1 MSLGVLG
8 ACSGHAQFR
17 GFQPKANTE
26 KPVLNRSEQAGRNA
40 LLSDISKGKKLKK
53 AVTNDRSAPV
63 LDKPKG
69 GGGSG
74 SGGSSFHSSSGG
86 GGSGSYG
93 GGGPPGLGGLFPA
106 GMPKL
111 KSTNRDNG
119 KKGICR
125 DSCEKCALFLNN
137 QLPVISFQ
145 FSDSAGSRAPVFP
158 PGGRTTSAKP
168 FSPSGGV
175 GRFPGLP
182 PGQRTAAPEP
192 QRSRMPPPRPEAGF
206 KPDTGLPPVP
216 NTPRPIQSSLSSLHN
231 RGPPPVPG
239 ASRQMSLGITP
250 PPFPGNRSSGFGG
263 SIRQSMPGG
272 SSPFA
277 NRPPLP
283 PTPGRPGEDK
293 PPPPPPPPT
302 GNRPPLNREPSLPP
316 PPPQNNKP
324 PVPSTPRP
332 SFGSQ
337 VPPPPPPSRP
347 GPPPVPPMS
356 SCNDEMPRLPQRNVS
371 LASPSP
377 PSLPGSGRAGPLP
390 PPPNER
396 PPPPVRD
403 PPSRS
408 GPLPPPPPINRNGS
422 TSRALPATP
431 PFPSRGG
438 FDKHRGGPVPPP
450 PPERPGSGAP
460 PPPPPPSSAIRNGF
474 QDSSCD
480 DEWESRFSFHPL
492 SDLPPPEPYV
502 PMNKSYPS
510 KLARN
515 DNRSKCVCQRLF
527 ILKYLVA
534 MCLVDLA
541 AENEVHLRFPLSQG
555 ELGSWSPLGRLLT
568 SDFS

>member
-1 MSLGVLG
+1 MPVPPPPAPPPPPTFS
-8 ACSGHAQFR
+8 Q
-17 GFQPKANTE
+17 ANTE
-26 KPVLNRSEQAGRNA
+26 KPALNRSEQAGRNA

-69 GGGSG
+69 GGGG
-74 SGGSSFHSSSGG
+74 SGFHSSGAGG
-86 GGSGSYG
+86 GGGSYG
-93 GGGPPGLGGLFPA
+93 GGGPPGLGGLFPS

-111 KSTNRDNG
+111 KSTNRDN
-119 KKGICR
+119 
-125 DSCEKCALFLNN
+125 
-137 QLPVISFQ
+137 
-145 FSDSAGSRAPVFP
+145 DSAASRAPVFP

-182 PGQRTAAPEP
+182 SGQRTAAPEP
-192 QRSRMPPPRPEAGF
+192 QRNRMPPPRPDAGF
-206 KPDTGLPPVP
+206 RSDTGLPPVP

-250 PPFPGNRSSGFGG
+250 PPFPGNRNSGFGG
-263 SIRQSMPGG
+263 SMRQSTPGS
-272 SSPFA
+272 SSPFS

-283 PTPGRPGEDK
+283 PTPGRPTEDK
-293 PPPPPPPPT
+293 PPPPPPPT
-302 GNRPPLNREPSLPP
+302 GNRPSLNREPSLPP
-316 PPPQNNKP
+316 PPPQNNKTSI
-324 PVPSTPRP
+324 PSTPRP
-332 SFGSQ
+332 SFGSP

-356 SCNDEMPRLPQRNVS
+356 GGNDEMPRLPQRNIS
-371 LASPSP
+371 LASCSP
-377 PSLPGSGRAGPLP
+377 PSLPGSGRSGPLP

-431 PFPSRGG
+431 QLPSRVG

-515 DNRSKCVCQRLF
+515 DNRSGSSRRERG
-527 ILKYLVA
+527 A
-534 MCLVDLA
+534 P
-541 AENEVHLRFPLSQG
+541 PL
-555 ELGSWSPLGRLLT
+555 PPIPR
-568 SDFS
+568 